1 MLAVA
6 QVIEPLHL
14 FCARGSWCP
23 HAAAC
28 RQPLLVVGPNTGLFS
43 PILAFFCGCFRS
55 GYFWHHTCSE
65 REFWALKAWIFHS
78 TLHHRFAMP
87 SGTETLCNKLDAL
100 EKKVTQSRRSGFKEQ
115 QKLAKLYS
123 DLGTVLYKEHVLQEE
138 RTVLDGT
145 TPQYPP
151 KKLALHCKRVNSRK
165 LFLRE
170 TQKLAKKRWDL
181 ACCVAKED
189 YLLQESVEMAASEE

>member
-1 MLAVA
+1 
-6 QVIEPLHL
+6 
-14 FCARGSWCP
+14 
-23 HAAAC
+23 
-28 RQPLLVVGPNTGLFS
+28 
-43 PILAFFCGCFRS
+43 
-55 GYFWHHTCSE
+55 
-65 REFWALKAWIFHS
+65 
-78 TLHHRFAMP
+78 MP

-100 EKKVTQSRRSGFKEQ
+100 EKKVTQSRRSRFKEQ